1 MNGSKIQY
9 FTCPGTNLRLFNK
22 SWNDTVTKVR
32 WQFSNGATR
41 PDTTMNNPTF
51 STFFDNA
58 FTDGGWVNL
67 TMTATGNHSGDSTV
81 VFNNSI
87 FVADANATPAS
98 SFVGEFDP
106 AGDLAKWPTFNYYNN
121 EFQWA
126 PSNVGFYDNHCMMY
140 RGFDNR
146 VNPAFG
152 QYPNTGSPEGDFDD
166 MFSTPVDLT
175 SLATGPCNLNFFY
188 SGASRSSNSADLN
201 DTLLIS
207 YSTDKAKTWNTLTT
221 LSRGAMDNKGALSIP
236 YSPLY
241 MGDWDTKSFSIPT
254 AARGS
259 YVVFRFRYK
268 PGVDH
273 FGYGVSTGNNFYIDR
288 IGVSQY
294 PASVNNVMT
303 SDLDVVVVPNPTNG
317 DAFVIV
323 KDASNTTARVIVSDI
338 AGKVIYTTSEQ
349 IVSNEARIL
358 IPLSAIAVKG
368 IYMVQTITGSQAKT
382 QKLVVY

>member
-1 MNGSKIQY
+1 M
-9 FTCPGTNLRLFNK
+9 
-22 SWNDTVTKVR
+22 
-32 WQFSNGATR
+32 
-41 PDTTMNNPTF
+41 
-51 STFFDNA
+51 
-58 FTDGGWVNL
+58 
-67 TMTATGNHSGDSTV
+67 
-81 VFNNSI
+81 
-87 FVADANATPAS
+87 
-98 SFVGEFDP
+98 
-106 AGDLAKWPTFNYYNN
+106 
-121 EFQWA
+121 
-126 PSNVGFYDNHCMMY
+126 
-140 RGFDNR
+140 
-146 VNPAFG
+146 
-152 QYPNTGSPEGDFDD
+152 
-166 MFSTPVDLT
+166 
-175 SLATGPCNLNFFY
+175 
-188 SGASRSSNSADLN
+188 
-201 DTLLIS
+201 
-207 YSTDKAKTWNTLTT
+207 TT